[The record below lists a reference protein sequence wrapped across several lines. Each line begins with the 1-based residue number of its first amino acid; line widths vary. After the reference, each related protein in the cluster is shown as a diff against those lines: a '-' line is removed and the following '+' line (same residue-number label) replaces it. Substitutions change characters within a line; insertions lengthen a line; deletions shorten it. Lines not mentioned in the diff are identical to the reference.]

1 MDSLTQIVLG
11 AAVGEVILGRKLGN
25 KAMLL
30 GALGGT
36 IPDLD
41 VIYSFFNDDPI
52 RQLEV
57 HRAYSHSVLTHS
69 LLSVP
74 FAWLSQKW
82 NKQKITFGTW
92 YLFWFTCLFTHSL
105 LDCCTTY
112 GTQLLLPF
120 TNYQVAFNNISVIDP
135 IYTIPFLLILAV
147 CLFIKRENPLRRK
160 FLWTSITVSSIY
172 LIFTFGLKFVVHDK
186 FKNSLRSEN
195 IEYSELNST
204 PTILNSIL
212 WSAIAY
218 NDSVLYLSEYSFL
231 KADEKITWIPY
242 TRNLQLL
249 PTYDSRALQTLKW
262 FSDGN
267 YFIKP
272 VSSDTIEF
280 YNVKFGRMRFDT
292 AVPNEAFI
300 FYWKFYL
307 DGHEVRDEEVRKD
320 DWKFSETFRML
331 MDRIGI

>member
-57 HRAYSHSVLTHS
+57 HRAYSHSVLTHF

-249 PTYDSRALQTLKW
+249 PTYDSRALQTLKCLVMVIILLNL
-262 FSDGN
+262 FRPTLLNFTMLSLAGCDLTLPFPMRPLFFTGS
-267 YFIKP
+267 FILMA
-272 VSSDTIEF
+272 
-280 YNVKFGRMRFDT
+280 MR
-292 AVPNEAFI
+292 
-300 FYWKFYL
+300 
-307 DGHEVRDEEVRKD
+307 
-320 DWKFSETFRML
+320 
-331 MDRIGI
+331 

>member
-57 HRAYSHSVLTHS
+57 HRAYSHSVLTHF

-300 FYWKFYL
+300 F
-307 DGHEVRDEEVRKD
+307 
-320 DWKFSETFRML
+320 
-331 MDRIGI
+331 